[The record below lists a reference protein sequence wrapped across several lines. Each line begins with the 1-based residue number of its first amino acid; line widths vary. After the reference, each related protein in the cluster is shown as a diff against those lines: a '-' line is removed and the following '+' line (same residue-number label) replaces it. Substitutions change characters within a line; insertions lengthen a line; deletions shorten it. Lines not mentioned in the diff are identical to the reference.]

1 MISLSKVY
9 KKPALDFTSSFHSF
23 RGSDRMTQIAFG
35 PCTQA
40 ISIPNGPFGIIAL
53 QDTDVI
59 LNPEFIFSAIVSL
72 FEKNELRPFHL
83 LDQAVLAMAMGAVT
97 VTTTIGDA
105 SPGDMPGQ
113 GLYAEDGG
121 RRKLAQVITRNIGTG
136 RKTTKEFSIDDN
148 P

>member
-1 MISLSKVY
+1 
-9 KKPALDFTSSFHSF
+9 
-23 RGSDRMTQIAFG
+23 MTQIAFG

-113 GLYAEDGG
+113 GLYAEDGENW
-121 RRKLAQVITRNIGTG
+121 RK
-136 RKTTKEFSIDDN
+136 
-148 P
+148 